1 MTASTPWGQVYLHL
15 CAANAQRQPSDDDV
29 IMDHIHDA
37 MLIAYGEW
45 LRECDERARAEA
57 ATYVRRDINNWLPGD

>member
-1 MTASTPWGQVYLHL
+1 MTATPWEQVYLHL

-45 LRECDERARAEA
+45 SRECDERTGKA
-57 ATYVRRDINNWLPGD
+57 AADAVSRDLNNWLEGR